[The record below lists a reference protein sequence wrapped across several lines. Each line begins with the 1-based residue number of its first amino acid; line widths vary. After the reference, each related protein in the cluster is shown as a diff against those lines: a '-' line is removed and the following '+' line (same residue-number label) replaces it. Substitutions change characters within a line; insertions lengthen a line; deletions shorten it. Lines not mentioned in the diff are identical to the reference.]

1 MRNFTYHGRIYVELY
16 GTDALTKVQVTTI
29 NYDKSITNKQMT
41 VTTSQFERALDGDL
55 GTMQAI
61 EWAYE
66 DLATSGRI

>member
-41 VTTSQFERALDGDL
+41 VTTNQFERALDGDQ
-55 GTMQAI
+55 GTRQAI

-66 DLATSGRI
+66 DLAETGRI

>member
-41 VTTSQFERALDGDL
+41 VTTSQFERALDGDQ
-55 GTMQAI
+55 GVMQAI

-66 DLATSGRI
+66 DLAESGRI